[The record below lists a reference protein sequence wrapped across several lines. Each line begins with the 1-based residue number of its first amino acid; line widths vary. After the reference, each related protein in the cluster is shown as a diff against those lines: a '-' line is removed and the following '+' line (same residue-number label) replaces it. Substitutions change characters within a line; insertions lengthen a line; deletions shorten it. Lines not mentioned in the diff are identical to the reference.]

1 MNATHSHISL
11 SFNQLRQ
18 KIRINSVCKPQL
30 VAPFGGTEKKKNV
43 PLRIRWGNILEGG
56 LFSYL

>member
-1 MNATHSHISL
+1 MEATHSHICL
-11 SFNQLRQ
+11 CIKQLQRFF
-18 KIRINSVCKPQL
+18 SVFKPQL

>member
-1 MNATHSHISL
+1 MEAIHSHICL
-11 SFNQLRQ
+11 CIKQLQRFLLLF
-18 KIRINSVCKPQL
+18 KPQL
-30 VAPFGGTEKKKNV
+30 VAPYGGKLKKKNV